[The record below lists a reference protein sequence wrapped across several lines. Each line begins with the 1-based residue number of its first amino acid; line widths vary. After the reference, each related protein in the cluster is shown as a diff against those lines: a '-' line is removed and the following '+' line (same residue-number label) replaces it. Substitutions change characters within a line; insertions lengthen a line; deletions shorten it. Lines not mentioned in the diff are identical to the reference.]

1 MGCQCSVGCRG
12 ARKSLSTQDLSRKV
26 GTPRTPQCTRTS
38 KADLAGADARRA
50 RTPTG
55 RVYEPW
61 YAPNSA
67 GQLLLMSMLPPRLW
81 IWAATAV
88 FLCAAP
94 ADAQFRPRP
103 LNEPATGE
111 QFHIEASAAIWRP
124 TADIVISSESF
135 GIQDTPID
143 FRQDL
148 GLTDK
153 ALGEFKFTLRA
164 LAGIARVYV
173 VPNVSITR
181 EVSGFK
187 VSSLGDVHDG
197 HWADVD
203 IYGTANFT
211 RNVGA
216 QVGFRSV
223 DL

>member
-1 MGCQCSVGCRG
+1 MGCQCSAGCRG

-26 GTPRTPQCTRTS
+26 AIRRYRDAATSARQTWPEPMQDPPGPQV
-38 KADLAGADARRA
+38 
-50 RTPTG
+50 G
-55 RVYEPW
+55 RVHEPW

-67 GQLLLMSMLPPRLW
+67 GQLLLMSMLPPRRW

-135 GIQDTPID
+135 GIQGTPID
-143 FRQDL
+143 FKQDL

-153 ALGEFKFTLRA
+153 ALGEFKFTLR
-164 LAGIARVYV
+164 
-173 VPNVSITR
+173 PTR
-181 EVSGFK
+181 HHK
-187 VSSLGDVHDG
+187 L
-197 HWADVD
+197 
-203 IYGTANFT
+203 
-211 RNVGA
+211 RA
-216 QVGFRSV
+216 QVIPIKYESSTTLTRDVVFN
-223 DL
+223 